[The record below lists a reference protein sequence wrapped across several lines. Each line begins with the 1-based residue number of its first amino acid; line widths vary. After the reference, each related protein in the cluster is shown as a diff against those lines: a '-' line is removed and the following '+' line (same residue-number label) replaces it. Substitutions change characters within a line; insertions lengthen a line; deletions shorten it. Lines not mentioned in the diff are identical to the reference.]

1 MRSTT
6 MKLFFVVIAVV
17 MSLQGAD
24 GQSVSFDLK
33 TSKNLEFDFNTI
45 NKYVNGIIAY
55 NACELNV
62 NVSGTQWD
70 LYVGATTS
78 KPGYWDVSAEYSNSG
93 DYPPISI
100 LQLRINNSS
109 NTSLVPGFFP
119 LTDISSPTYLIGSA
133 GSPDA
138 AVSCPGQGT
147 NQPGD
152 YNSSSGC
159 YKFRVDIKIT
169 PGLTTIYKAGL
180 YTLRIDYVLVQ
191 DM

>member
-1 MRSTT
+1 M
-6 MKLFFVVIAVV
+6 AE
-17 MSLQGAD
+17 
-24 GQSVSFDLK
+24 GQSVNFDLK
-33 TSKNLEFDFNTI
+33 TSKNIEFDFNTI

-70 LYVGATTS
+70 MYVGATTS
-78 KPGYWDVSAEYSNSG
+78 KPGYWDVTEEYSNSG

-109 NTSLVPGFFP
+109 NTSQVPGFFP

-133 GSPDA
+133 GAPDA
-138 AVSCPGQGT
+138 AVNCPDQGT

-152 YNSSSGC
+152 YNSSPGC
-159 YKFRVDIKIT
+159 YKFRVDMKIT
-169 PGLTTIYKAGL
+169 PGLSTIYKAGL
-180 YTLRIDYVLVQ
+180 YTLRIDYILIQ
-191 DM
+191 DL